1 MDSAPIIIF
10 VFVTKQIDK
19 MCKSSIFF
27 GQQVYRQ
34 LKNVE
39 MGRNHGGERCI
50 KSFDGGSTLSDANPR
65 RSEKYFEDVYRD
77 LYEANKK

>member
-27 GQQVYRQ
+27 GQSVYGQ

-39 MGRNHGGERCI
+39 MGRNLGGERCRWCT
-50 KSFDGGSTLSDANPR
+50 TLSDANAR
-65 RSEKYFEDVYRD
+65 RSEKFFEDVYRD
-77 LYEANKK
+77 LFEANKK

>member
-1 MDSAPIIIF
+1 MDS
-10 VFVTKQIDK
+10 
-19 MCKSSIFF
+19 
-27 GQQVYRQ
+27 

-39 MGRNHGGERCI
+39 MGRNHCGARCI
-50 KSFDGGSTLSDANPR
+50 KSFDGGSTLLDANAR